1 MGEEGKA
8 EERRSGQEV
17 KQELKADSVEEHC
30 LPARSR
36 VLA

>member
-17 KQELKADSVEEHC
+17 KQELKADTVEE
-30 LPARSR
+30 PARSR